1 MLSHGGNGLTENLD
15 HYDYKLTEKLL
26 DERTSE
32 QLVELLD
39 KLENINFMLEMLE
52 GFFRRAPEILDSINE
67 LVLLLRNGIN
77 ESETMR
83 NLENAFSA
91 LQKLQ
96 SFLDSPEVQ
105 ELFKSDVLD
114 VRAVQVVGKV
124 SRAMM
129 KAVDAT
135 AEAADQRVGLV
146 GLMRMLTDP
155 EVQPALQFIL
165 QFSKQLSKE
174 LKDA

>member
-1 MLSHGGNGLTENLD
+1 
-15 HYDYKLTEKLL
+15 
-26 DERTSE
+26 
-32 QLVELLD
+32 
-39 KLENINFMLEMLE
+39 
-52 GFFRRAPEILDSINE
+52 SINE

-174 LKDA
+174 L